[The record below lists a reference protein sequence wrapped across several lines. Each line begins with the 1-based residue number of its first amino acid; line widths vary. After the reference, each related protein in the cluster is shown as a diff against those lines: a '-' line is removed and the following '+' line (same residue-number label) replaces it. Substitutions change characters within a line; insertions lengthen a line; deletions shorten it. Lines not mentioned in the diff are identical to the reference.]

1 MRPEEASHGSFPSQL
16 WMIIYV
22 YSERC
27 SRNPRRWGLT
37 RRRLVLNPRGHAG
50 NPILQRGLCGRMD
63 MIPDRSSMV
72 IFLSAALV
80 LLAIPGPAVIYVVGR
95 SIGQGRGAGFVSAL
109 GIGVGTCI
117 HVAAAAVGLSA
128 LLMSSAVAFGAVKYL
143 GAAYLIY
150 LGVQKLRREE
160 SLELNGSGAR
170 VKLSRVFGQGVIVNV
185 LNPKTALF
193 FFAFLPQFV
202 DASRGPVARQILF
215 LGLLFATMGV
225 VSDSLWGL
233 FAGTVAERLSGN
245 ARWARAQR
253 YVSGG
258 MLISLGLATA
268 VSGHAPRK

>member
-1 MRPEEASHGSFPSQL
+1 
-16 WMIIYV
+16 
-22 YSERC
+22 
-27 SRNPRRWGLT
+27 
-37 RRRLVLNPRGHAG
+37 
-50 NPILQRGLCGRMD
+50 
-63 MIPDRSSMV
+63 MIPDHASLV
-72 IFLSAALV
+72 IFITAALV
-80 LLAIPGPAVIYVVGR
+80 LLAIPGPAVLYVVGR
-95 SIGQGRGAGFVSAL
+95 SIGLGRSAGLVSAL

-117 HVAAAAVGLSA
+117 HVGAAAVGLSA
-128 LLMSSAVAFGAVKYL
+128 LLMSSAAAFGVVKYL

-150 LGVQKLRREE
+150 LGVQKIRQED
-160 SLELNGSGAR
+160 SLDLAGSAER

-215 LGLLFATMGV
+215 LGLLFAAMGM

-245 ARWARAQR
+245 RRWTHAQR
-253 YVSGG
+253 YLSGG
-258 MLISLGLATA
+258 MLISLGLVTA